1 MQLNRAPLGARF
13 VFERTDAPRCNA
25 LPKANTAPG
34 VNVSLSI
41 LPVDMRS
48 SALLPNAI
56 LTSVPMKSLYED
68 LPSVEIGGRRRV
80 GRVLF
85 GLLVLISVLIG
96 ATAGLLLV
104 YTTDLPQ
111 VDALESYRPS
121 SITELYDDHDRVI
134 GSFAL
139 QRRVVAAYDDFP
151 PVLRDALV
159 SIEDKDF
166 FSHSGINFW
175 RIVGAAY
182 RDIESGGKVQGASTL
197 TMQLARNL
205 FLSPDRRWQRKVQE
219 SMLAIQIERRFTK
232 PQIFTLYANQIFLG
246 HGVYGFESA
255 SEYYFSKPAKQ
266 LTLDE
271 AALLAGL
278 PKGPSVFSPITHAD
292 RALKRRNLVINAML
306 EDGKITAAQAA
317 DARSAPLVLHLAHDP
332 NSLAPY
338 FVEEV
343 RRYLESKYGS
353 DQVHEGGLKVYTSL
367 DVDMQKA
374 ANQAVL
380 DGLAAYERRHGWKGH
395 LENVEAEGG
404 VIDKYSH
411 PDWDDEPEVNGYV
424 HALVTSAGI
433 GIATL
438 KFGRYTSALGQAD
451 VAWTQQKLPDILKT
465 GDICYVKI
473 LSLST
478 NGAAHVSLEQDS
490 GGQGALLA
498 IDNITGGIKAL
509 VGGRDFNES
518 KFDRA
523 TQALRQVGSSFKPY
537 VYTTV
542 IDGGASPDD
551 TILDEPVSFETPSG
565 PYTPHNYDEKFEG
578 IITLRRALAQS
589 RNIPALKLAN
599 KVGIRNVID
608 YAERFGI
615 TSKLPPYLPVA
626 LGSAEITL
634 LEQTAAYSVFPNDG
648 VRVTPRYITRVT
660 DYEGR
665 VLEEDFPEVRDV
677 SQRAHRP
684 HYDFDAARGGVA
696 RHRHR
701 RGEIAFSGRRQNGH
715 NERLHRCMVRG
726 IHAHHQLW
734 RLGRL
739 RRKEITGSERNRRT
753 RGAADLDGI
762 HDRGNGRKRSRRFPT
777 PAQHF
782 ALRST
787 KSRHTRRRSRRRRSA
802 LSQTAL

>member
-1 MQLNRAPLGARF
+1 
-13 VFERTDAPRCNA
+13 
-25 LPKANTAPG
+25 
-34 VNVSLSI
+34 
-41 LPVDMRS
+41 
-48 SALLPNAI
+48 
-56 LTSVPMKSLYED
+56 MKSLYQD
-68 LPSVEIGGRRRV
+68 LPPVEIAGRKFV

-85 GLLVLISVLIG
+85 GLLVLVSALVG

-111 VDALESYRPS
+111 VEALEAYRPS
-121 SITELYDDHDRVI
+121 SITELYDDQDRVI

-139 QRRVVAAYDDFP
+139 QRRVVAGYDDFA

-166 FSHSGINFW
+166 YRHSGINFW

-205 FLSPDRRWQRKVQE
+205 FLSPDRSFHRKVQE
-219 SMLAIQIERRFTK
+219 AMLAIQIERRFTK

-246 HGVYGFESA
+246 HGVYGFEAA
-255 SEYYFSKPAKQ
+255 SEYYFSKPARK
-266 LTLDE
+266 LTLEE

-278 PKGPSVFSPITHAD
+278 PKGPGIYSPINHPE

-317 DARSAPLVLHLAHDP
+317 DARSAQLALRLQHDP

-343 RRYLESKYGS
+343 RRYLENKYGA

-367 DVDMQKA
+367 DVDLQRS
-374 ANQAVL
+374 ANQSVL

-395 LENVEAEGG
+395 LENVIAEGIT
-404 VIDKYSH
+404 IDKYQN

-424 HALVTSAGI
+424 HALVTSSGI

-438 KFGRYTSALGQAD
+438 KFGRYSAAMGQAD
-451 VAWTQQKLPDILKT
+451 VAWTQGKIQALLKT

-473 LSLST
+473 LSLGA
-478 NGAAHVSLEQDS
+478 NGAARVSLEQDS
-490 GGQGALLA
+490 GAQGALVA
-498 IDNITGGIKAL
+498 IDNTTGGIKAM
-509 VGGRDFNES
+509 VGGRDFSDS

-542 IDGGASPDD
+542 IDKGGSPDD
-551 TILDEPVSFETPSG
+551 TILDEPVTFETGSG
-565 PYTPHNYDEKFEG
+565 PYSPHNYDEKYEG

-589 RNIPALKLAN
+589 RNIPALKLAS
-599 KVGIRNVID
+599 KVGIKSVIET
-608 YAERFGI
+608 AERFGI
-615 TSKLPPYLPVA
+615 TAKLPPYLPVA

-634 LEQTAAYSVFPNDG
+634 MEQTSAYSVFPNDG
-648 VRVTPRYITRVT
+648 VRVTPRYITKVT

-665 VLEEDFPEVRDV
+665 VLEEDYPDVKDVISARTARIMTGMLRAVVLHGTAVAAAKMPFPAAGKTGTTNDFTDAWFVGFSPAITCGVWMGFDEKKTLGTKETG
-677 SQRAHRP
+677 AH
-684 HYDFDAARGGVA
+684 AALPIWMNFMTSAMAGKDPGQFQSPPELPGPVAQKVDTPDTMPGVD
-696 RHRHR
+696 
-701 RGEIAFSGRRQNGH
+701 E
-715 NERLHRCMVRG
+715 
-726 IHAHHQLW
+726 AH
-734 RLGRL
+734 
-739 RRKEITGSERNRRT
+739 
-753 RGAADLDGI
+753 
-762 HDRGNGRKRSRRFPT
+762 
-777 PAQHF
+777 
-782 ALRST
+782 
-787 KSRHTRRRSRRRRSA
+787 
-802 LSQTAL
+802 